1 MAVKLKAL
9 GVVLVLGWLAA
20 GAGCTLPTNGDEEEP
35 PRIVTAEDGG
45 QEEILRLAR
54 DDDDGDP
61 SKLPSKAGEM
71 AVVFG
76 VIAYAVGAAV
86 LPFLLL

>member
-1 MAVKLKAL
+1 MAGKLKAL
-9 GVVLVLGWLAA
+9 AAALVLAWLAA
-20 GAGCTLPTNGDEEEP
+20 GAGCSLPTNGDEEEP

-45 QEEILRLAR
+45 QEEVLRLAR
-54 DDDDGDP
+54 DDGDDP
-61 SKLPSKAGEM
+61 SKPPSKAGEM

-76 VIAYAVGAAV
+76 VIAYAVGAAI